1 MKVINQMHLMIDNN
15 HKLREKNSIKLK
27 VLMMKNIKLQRYKS
41 KLKPNQSCKAWMD
54 KEKAPKLQE
63 TNKSVKKAIEC
74 SNKKTRA

>member
-1 MKVINQMHLMIDNN
+1 
-15 HKLREKNSIKLK
+15 
-27 VLMMKNIKLQRYKS
+27 
-41 KLKPNQSCKAWMD
+41 MD